1 MCPKIISKNLLW
13 TWFYVGVLKAQKLT
27 SEETGRRKS
36 NYKRISFKNI
46 NNFLILVLRLLLYN
60 KKFFHTIS
68 FLLFLRKNELLFTLH
83 CILLLICPFLT
94 RTSCSCEKSFETAP
108 AENKYLYIRS
118 IWSNSQI
125 IPYFQKKI

>member
-1 MCPKIISKNLLW
+1 M
-13 TWFYVGVLKAQKLT
+13 LKAQKLT
-27 SEETGRRKS
+27 SEEQAEENQITRE
-36 NYKRISFKNI
+36 YIFLNI
-46 NNFLILVLRLLLYN
+46 NNFLILVLRLSLFN
-60 KKFFHTIS
+60 NKFFHTIS

-125 IPYFQKKI
+125 IPYFQKTRRTSTKQASFT